1 MIKLTFCLHRLP
13 HLSHEAFCDYWYGT
27 HAPLVKSV
35 AGTLNIRRYVQS
47 HGLGNAAVDEAIAA
61 SRGAPAPFDGVAE
74 LWWDD
79 LESMMAPGATEEG
92 RAAGQ
97 LLLEDEQ
104 KFIDLARS
112 PLWFNEE
119 KVIIG

>member
-13 HLSHEAFCDYWYGT
+13 HLSHHAFCDYWYGT

-35 AGTLNIRRYVQS
+35 ADTLNIKRYVQT
-47 HGLGNAAVDEAIAA
+47 HGLGNADVDAAIAV
-61 SRGAPAPFDGVAE
+61 SRGAPGPFDGVAE

-112 PLWFNEE
+112 PLWFLSL
-119 KVIIG
+119 IHI